1 MRSATLT
8 DLNLL
13 LDLMTEFYREAGYE
27 LDREHAGNAFTSVI
41 SDSRLGRIWIIERDG
56 EAAGYLVMTFKF
68 AMEYGGL
75 SACLD
80 DLYVRPAFRNGGL
93 SSKALEDAF
102 AACKDLGVRSIS
114 VEVAFDNGP
123 AQKVYRRAGFQPL
136 DDRQLLALALDKPS
150 HLSGPQ

>member
-1 MRSATLT
+1 MRLALLS
-8 DLNLL
+8 DVDLL
-13 LDLMTEFYREAGYE
+13 LDLMTDFYGEAGYE
-27 LDREHAGNAFTSVI
+27 LDREHAGRAFVEVI
-41 SDSRLGRIWIIERDG
+41 SDDRLGRIWIIEREG
-56 EAAGYLVMTFKF
+56 SAAGYLVMTFKF

-93 SSKALEDAF
+93 SSAALKEASE
-102 AACKDLGVRSIS
+102 ACKAMGVRSIS

-123 AQKVYRRAGFQPL
+123 AQKVYRRVGFQPL
-136 DDRQLLALALDKPS
+136 DDRQLLSLALDRPS